1 MRASSVRTPPALPG
15 CLRVQSTPRYV
26 CRQCIITT
34 TTSPVIGTRG
44 IKISS
49 APATEFPRQT
59 GGDAFGSTAA
69 GSVRDE
75 SDARFE
81 VLGSPYSLLS
91 VTLSASQKLYTR
103 RGTLVSVAGKLENA
117 QSTLSILAPVRRGLL
132 GVPFLYQRIT
142 SPTPLTLLI
151 GTKAASTTLFT
162 LHLDG
167 TTDWV
172 VAQRDALLAWTGHT
186 LTVTPQRQTYG
197 GTGLGLGLAN
207 WGSSFLT
214 GRGLVALS
222 APGYIYPVTLAAGEE
237 LAVHPSHVVAYAVNR
252 NAPRPFRLREGG
264 AAAATKSATAAVAN
278 AASTTAAGVGAAT
291 ARLAGRLH
299 LQTPAIPAVP
309 QSVSGFWKAARETA
323 TYKLAAR
330 ALFTA
335 RTLLRQTIWGD
346 RLFVHVRGPTTLLLS
361 SRGVRISDVLTRND
375 VNEIADT
382 EAGVVPAAIERVTHL
397 ADKTGT
403 DSEKAAPSAS
413 SEAVALHVATVR
425 QDGKVEFSDAKDLK
439 EFVR

>member
-1 MRASSVRTPPALPG
+1 MSFV
-15 CLRVQSTPRYV
+15 PR
-26 CRQCIITT
+26 
-34 TTSPVIGTRG
+34 P
-44 IKISS
+44 
-49 APATEFPRQT
+49 
-59 GGDAFGSTAA
+59 
-69 GSVRDE
+69 
-75 SDARFE
+75 
-81 VLGSPYSLLS
+81 LL
-91 VTLSASQKLYTR
+91 Q
-103 RGTLVSVAGKLENA
+103 A

-142 SPTPLTLLI
+142 STTPLTLLI

-172 VAQRDALLAWTGHT
+172 VAQRGALLAWTGHT

-197 GTGLGLGLAN
+197 GTGLGLGLGLAN

-214 GRGLVALS
+214 GRGLAALS

-252 NAPRPFRLREGG
+252 QAPRPFRLREGG
-264 AAAATKSATAAVAN
+264 AAAATKSATTAIAS
-278 AASTTAAGVGAAT
+278 AASSTAAGVGAVT

-309 QSVSGFWKAARETA
+309 ESVSGFWKTVRETA
-323 TYKLAAR
+323 AYKRTAR
-330 ALFTA
+330 TLFAA

-346 RLFVHVRGPTTLLLS
+346 RLFVLVRGPTTLLLS
-361 SRGVRISDVLTRND
+361 SRGVRVSDVLTRDD

-382 EAGVVPAAIERVTHL
+382 EAGVVPAAVERATRP
-397 ADKTGT
+397 AEKPKTTGGET
-403 DSEKAAPSAS
+403 AAPTAS
-413 SEAVALHVATVR
+413 SSETVALHVASVR
-425 QDGKVEFSDAKDLK
+425 QDGKVEFTDAKDLK
-439 EFVR
+439 QFVR